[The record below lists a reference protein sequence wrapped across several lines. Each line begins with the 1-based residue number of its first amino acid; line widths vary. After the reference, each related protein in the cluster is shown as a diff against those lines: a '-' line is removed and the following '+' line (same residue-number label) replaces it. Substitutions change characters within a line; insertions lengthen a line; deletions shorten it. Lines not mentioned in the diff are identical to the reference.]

1 MKCSLIIFFI
11 LLLSSVVAADWMTDA
26 NNAVMDVD
34 ISSTITT
41 LPLKPN
47 AYVDYVQAEATFFPR
62 ADSRQTVL
70 TQSVDPVPKRQD
82 NTILF
87 TWYKPP
93 IGILSYT
100 IQSKVR
106 TKAGTYQVKEK
117 VPFPL
122 RDVPDE
128 VKEFMGPTQNI
139 DSDNPRI
146 IRQASEIVS
155 GESDGYVAVY
165 KLAEWVETNVN
176 YDLNTLTEDVSQK
189 ASWVLTNKEG
199 VCDELTT
206 LFIAFARSVGFPARF
221 VSGLAFTNYG
231 GLDNW
236 GPHAWAEVYFPGTG
250 WVPFDLT
257 YRQFGDIDLSHV
269 KLKESADSNESSTNY
284 EWRSHNV
291 DLDSSG
297 LEMKVTLSSS
307 NGEKE
312 KGVGVDVSPLIQNVG
327 YGSYNAVKVQVKNLD
342 DYYSITSL
350 YLSRVKEMTSLD
362 EAKHIVLGP
371 NEEKT
376 VYYIVKVDENLDP
389 AYVYTVPLTISSSS
403 GEMSSS
409 SFNVEEQFSVFKK
422 QDVQSILGRLMA
434 EEAKPISNNVSLSCT
449 MPRILAGE
457 PFSLPCEVQNLG
469 NVLLDSLIVCLNGE
483 SCQTMNL
490 GITQKTSV
498 MLEGL
503 IDSPGPAQVI
513 VSADNE
519 VVSKTHLL
527 FLMVD
532 DLPSMRVQMIDAP
545 KKVKYHDT
553 FDITMILNKTSMVSP
568 KNVTIMMRRGQARY
582 QWTIDQVDKAQP
594 LVLEQKA
601 SSLYPGKNV
610 YIVNIAYRDDESRV
624 YTMDEEFSVELT
636 DLTFLQKTVLFV
648 KKFLRL

>member
-1 MKCSLIIFFI
+1 
-11 LLLSSVVAADWMTDA
+11 
-26 NNAVMDVD
+26 
-34 ISSTITT
+34 
-41 LPLKPN
+41 
-47 AYVDYVQAEATFFPR
+47 
-62 ADSRQTVL
+62 
-70 TQSVDPVPKRQD
+70 
-82 NTILF
+82 
-87 TWYKPP
+87 
-93 IGILSYT
+93 
-100 IQSKVR
+100 
-106 TKAGTYQVKEK
+106 
-117 VPFPL
+117 
-122 RDVPDE
+122 
-128 VKEFMGPTQNI
+128 
-139 DSDNPRI
+139 
-146 IRQASEIVS
+146 
-155 GESDGYVAVY
+155 
-165 KLAEWVETNVN
+165 
-176 YDLNTLTEDVSQK
+176 
-189 ASWVLTNKEG
+189 
-199 VCDELTT
+199 
-206 LFIAFARSVGFPARF
+206 
-221 VSGLAFTNYG
+221 
-231 GLDNW
+231 
-236 GPHAWAEVYFPGTG
+236 
-250 WVPFDLT
+250 
-257 YRQFGDIDLSHV
+257 
-269 KLKESADSNESSTNY
+269 
-284 EWRSHNV
+284 
-291 DLDSSG
+291 
-297 LEMKVTLSSS
+297 
-307 NGEKE
+307 
-312 KGVGVDVSPLIQNVG
+312 
-327 YGSYNAVKVQVKNLD
+327 
-342 DYYSITSL
+342 
-350 YLSRVKEMTSLD
+350 
-362 EAKHIVLGP
+362 
-371 NEEKT
+371 
-376 VYYIVKVDENLDP
+376 
-389 AYVYTVPLTISSSS
+389 
-403 GEMSSS
+403 
-409 SFNVEEQFSVFKK
+409 
-422 QDVQSILGRLMA
+422 
-434 EEAKPISNNVSLSCT
+434 